1 MISHE
6 EIFQVLQE
14 SDKYYKGEIETVRG
28 PLYKDYR
35 ESYAVFN
42 VDGKKVKIS
51 WKSVARHEKLICKN
65 KFKNINFN
73 HPELLEALKKALEKE
88 WNHKCIVTAKVEIIT
103 NHTFIFSI
111 QERGRRTYL
120 PFNYFIINMR

>member
-14 SDKYYKGEIETVRG
+14 SDKYYEGEIDTVRG
-28 PLYKDYR
+28 PVYKDYNK
-35 ESYAVFN
+35 SLAVFK
-42 VDGKKVKIS
+42 VDGKRVTVT
-51 WKSVARHEKLICKN
+51 WKSVTRHEKLVARN

-73 HPELLEALKKALEKE
+73 YPKLLDAFQKALETE
-88 WNHKCIVTAKVEIIT
+88 WNHKCIVSTKVERIS